1 MKIIDEFNTTSDL
14 GGVLI
19 GNTDWQVLVPNGYGD
34 GTTKVHIIEF
44 KDFEEELEYV
54 KGKEKY
60 VRDRENGKNY
70 FWYFTVVKGHFGI
83 YPYDA
88 YKTKSEL
95 LKPMKV
101 LKGEYSIY
109 YYEQHVYFMTY

>member
-1 MKIIDEFNTTSDL
+1 MKIIDEFSTTSDL
-14 GGVLI
+14 GGVLV

-34 GTTKVHIIEF
+34 GTTEVHIIRF
-44 KDFEEELEYV
+44 KDFEEQLEYV
-54 KGKEKY
+54 MDKETGKHHF
-60 VRDRENGKNY
+60 D
-70 FWYFTVVKGHFGI
+70 YFTVVKGHFGI

-95 LKPMKV
+95 EKPAKV

-109 YYEQHVYFMTY
+109 YHEQHVYFMAC

>member
-1 MKIIDEFNTTSDL
+1 MKVIDEFSTASDL

-34 GTTKVHIIEF
+34 GNTKVHIIEF

-54 KGKEKY
+54 KDMEKY

-70 FWYFTVVKGHFGI
+70 FWYFALVKGDFGV

-88 YKTKSEL
+88 YKTKSQL

-101 LKGEYSIY
+101 IKGEYSIY

>member
-1 MKIIDEFNTTSDL
+1 MKIIDEFSTTRDL
-14 GGVLI
+14 GGVLV

-34 GTTKVHIIEF
+34 GTTEVHIIRF
-44 KDFEEELEYV
+44 KDFEEQLEYV
-54 KGKEKY
+54 MDKETGKHHF
-60 VRDRENGKNY
+60 D
-70 FWYFTVVKGHFGI
+70 YFTVVKGHFGI

-95 LKPMKV
+95 EKPAKV

-109 YYEQHVYFMTY
+109 YHEQHVYFMAC